1 MSDPS
6 EDLSSMGFTSFGKTP
21 KHHQTAPIHA
31 NPTPFPTS
39 STSTSLPP
47 RPPFQQGNQPPH
59 NQHHNNNNNNQN
71 YRGRGGRNFNNRGGR
86 GGGGGGGGQGHQ
98 GHQGQGGPHRR
109 NFHTNPQ
116 FQRGGRGG
124 RHHHPYP
131 NRQSH
136 DNHQQ
141 RQDFTT
147 SSSTPSYRSKEF
159 GEGLYKPSMNE
170 DPWAP
175 LTQNRQSQSQS
186 QPQSHQQSKTPIT
199 TTTTTPND
207 VWMGQTAAATST
219 NIEDKSTWYDKPEDK
234 AADGGG
240 WNADEIDLG
249 DD

>member
-1 MSDPS
+1 MSDPP
-6 EDLSSMGFTSFGKTP
+6 EDLSSMGFTSFGKTA

-31 NPTPFPTS
+31 NPTPFPPPS
-39 STSTSLPP
+39 STSLPP
-47 RPPFQQGNQPPH
+47 RPPFQQSNQPPH
-59 NQHHNNNNNNQN
+59 NQHHNNNNNNNQN

-86 GGGGGGGGQGHQ
+86 GGGGQGHQGYQ

-131 NRQSH
+131 HRQSH
-136 DNHQQ
+136 DNHHHQQ
-141 RQDFTT
+141 KQDFTT
-147 SSSTPSYRSKEF
+147 SSSSSTPSYRSKQF

-170 DPWAP
+170 DPWAL
-175 LTQNRQSQSQS
+175 LTQNKQSQS
-186 QPQSHQQSKTPIT
+186 QPQSHQQSKTP
-199 TTTTTPND
+199 TTTPND
-207 VWMGQTAAATST
+207 VWMGQTATATSS
-219 NIEDKSTWYDKPEDK
+219 NIDDKTSWYDKPEDK

>member
-86 GGGGGGGGQGHQ
+86 GGGGQGHQGHQ

-131 NRQSH
+131 HRQSH
-136 DNHQQ
+136 DNHNHQQ

-175 LTQNRQSQSQS
+175 LTQNKQSQSQSQS
-186 QPQSHQQSKTPIT
+186 QPHQQSKTPI